1 MRTREEQIRIGQCAL
16 KHVQRR
22 VAGVHNTNH
31 LTHKNRSK
39 RDKKPEQVQEK
50 AKIYKFLMR
59 NLDPS
64 SRCMHYCI
72 VWARPSPPPFQPA
85 GHNHVA
91 LGRWALE
98 RESMSPNSH
107 SRCSRDYDSLLCNS
121 SKRRTNAKLFSS
133 KQFET
138 KLCKLRA
145 KHTKKKNQTRTLA
158 TQP

>member
-107 SRCSRDYDSLLCNS
+107 SRCSRDYVVYSVIHRSVVPTQN
-121 SKRRTNAKLFSS
+121 FSVQSNS
-133 KQFET
+133 KQNCANYEQNIPRKKT
-138 KLCKLRA
+138 KHVR
-145 KHTKKKNQTRTLA
+145 
-158 TQP
+158 